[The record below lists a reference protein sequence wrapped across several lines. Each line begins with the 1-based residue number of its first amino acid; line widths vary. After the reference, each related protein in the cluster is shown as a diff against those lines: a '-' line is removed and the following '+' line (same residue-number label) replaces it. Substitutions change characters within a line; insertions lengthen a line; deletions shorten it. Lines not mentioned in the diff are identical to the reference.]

1 MKQSLIVGLLSL
13 LVFSGQAQIVGLDQ
27 VMQLALE
34 HNHNIRVFQNN
45 VLIAENNADRGNAG
59 QLPTVNL
66 QGGANYSNNN
76 TKLELLGVPEP
87 IEVNGAES
95 FNYNGSVGVNW
106 TIFDGMA
113 MFKNYKKLVLM
124 YDLENVKTRASVEAT
139 LIQVV
144 NTYYLAANAANNVE
158 VARQSVQ
165 ISQDR
170 TNRAEAK
177 FESGGSSSIDYLSA
191 KVDLN
196 SDSVTLANAEAQ
208 LLQFSE
214 QLNMLTGYKL
224 PSKFEIDMD
233 VDIVETMSLEELEK
247 NAFENNAQLL
257 NAEYNKLV
265 AEKDLEL
272 ANSTYMPV
280 IALNGSYGINGANN
294 EVGNLLESRN
304 TGLTG
309 GVTLVYPIFQ
319 ANQRKI
325 RANNARVQYESFQE
339 LQLLAKDQLTMD
351 LRNAWV
357 EYEKDKTV
365 LKMEESNLRNAEAN
379 FSRTRELYQI
389 GKVTNTQFRDAQL
402 NYLRAQVRIVSS
414 KYEVRTSEFELLRL
428 SGLLIQKK

>member
-1 MKQSLIVGLLSL
+1 MKHGLVIGLLSIM
-13 LVFSGQAQIVGLDQ
+13 VFSGRAQKVGLDQ
-27 VMQLALE
+27 VLQLALE

-45 VLIAENNADRGNAG
+45 VVIAENNADRGNAG
-59 QLPTVNL
+59 QLPTVSL
-66 QGGANYSNNN
+66 QGGASYSNTN
-76 TKLELLGVPEP
+76 TKLDLLGVPEP

-95 FNYNGSVGVNW
+95 FNYNGAIGLDW

-113 MFKNYKKLVLM
+113 MFKNYHKLVLM
-124 YDLENVKTRASVEAT
+124 TDLENVKTRASVEAT
-139 LIQVV
+139 LIQVI
-144 NTYYLAANAANNVE
+144 NTYYLTANAANNVE
-158 VARQSVQ
+158 VAAQSVE

-170 TNRAEAK
+170 TNRAFAT

-196 SDSVTLANAEAQ
+196 SDSVTLTNAESQFRQ
-208 LLQFSE
+208 LKE

-224 PSKFEIDMD
+224 PANFEVDMN
-233 VDIVETMSLEELEK
+233 VDIVESMSLEELEK
-247 NAFENNAQLL
+247 NALANNAQLL

-265 AEKDLEL
+265 AEKDLEI
-272 ANSTYMPV
+272 AKSTYSPV
-280 IALNGSYGINGANN
+280 VAINGSYGINGANN

-304 TGLTG
+304 VGMTG

-319 ANQRKI
+319 GNQRKI
-325 RANNARVQYESFQE
+325 RTNNARVQYESFQE
-339 LQLLAKDQLTMD
+339 LRLLAEDQLKMD
-351 LRNAWV
+351 LNNAWV

-379 FSRTRELYQI
+379 FTRTRELYQL